1 MKFSLC
7 IEPVFSNIEFY
18 DRIQLAKECGA
29 DAVELWDPSQYD
41 AARIGREA
49 AKNNIPVAAIGL
61 CKSWPCRMND
71 SWPNVSNAIEETIRM
86 GKDIGC
92 GTFIGLSGE
101 VLAKVDHQK
110 TILTENLKRAADLCD
125 KNNVTIVLEALNSL
139 YNHKGYY
146 LDSSY
151 VAFEIVRAVNHP
163 AIKVLYDC
171 YHMQIM
177 EGNLVNNIKTNVDF
191 IGHFHSAGV
200 PGRNELNKG
209 ETDYPFV
216 IHAAEAAG
224 YDRYFGLEY
233 WPSYDNKQSVRDV
246 LEYVRSYKNRV

>member
-7 IEPVFSNIEFY
+7 LEPVFTKVDFH

-29 DAVELWDPSQYD
+29 DAVELWDPSPYD
-41 AARIGREA
+41 SARIGREA
-49 AKNNIPVAAIGL
+49 VKNNIPVAAISIW
-61 CKSWPCRMND
+61 KSWTYRMND
-71 SWPNVSNAIEETIRM
+71 SWPVVRKTIEETIKM

-110 TILTENLKRAADLCD
+110 TVLIENLKRAAEICE
-125 KNNVTIVLEALNSL
+125 KNDVIIVLEALNSL
-139 YNHKGYY
+139 YDHKGYY

-151 VAFEIVRAVNHP
+151 VAFEIVRAVNDP
-163 AIKVLYDC
+163 RIKVLYDC

-177 EGNLVNNIKTNVDF
+177 EGNVINNIKTNIDF

-200 PGRNELNKG
+200 PGRNELHKG
-209 ETDYPFV
+209 ETNYPYV
-216 IHAAEAAG
+216 IKAVEEMG
-224 YDRYFGLEY
+224 YDRYFGFEY
-233 WPSYDNKQSVRDV
+233 WPTYDDEQSVRDV
-246 LEYVRSYKNRV
+246 LAYARSYKNQ